1 MSKRI
6 DVIVVGLGA
15 SGGIIATELAKA
27 GLKVVALEKG
37 PDYAPEEFVLKHD
50 EIRYFGRGAMVPQ
63 MDTDPMTWRASERD
77 VATLLPWASGPLGL
91 ADPLHLPP
99 SLGTGG
105 GSNHWGGAAWRF
117 RASEFRMRSAIIER
131 F

>member
-1 MSKRI
+1 MISKP

-15 SGGIIATELAKA
+15 SGGVIAAELAKA
-27 GLKVVALEKG
+27 GAKVVAFDKG
-37 PDYAPEEFVLKHD
+37 PDYTFEDFVLKHD

-63 MDTDPMTWRASERD
+63 MDTDPMTWRASERE

-99 SLGTGG
+99 S
-105 GSNHWGGAAWRF
+105 HVR
-117 RASEFRMRSAIIER
+117 RRSRLEA
-131 F
+131 